1 MATFGPCTCT
11 FIETVKYMPVEN
23 HKWFG
28 EKKPIRFCCTRPVRR
43 QKNLWRTLDV
53 KRKICKKEWVNQTN
67 RKQNM
72 NLHTERA
79 EQLLPT
85 SLMNVGGQGRSS
97 ATATTATSALPSLHV
112 ASEDKDS
119 IYTFSNDETDFMDH
133 TKFGS
138 RLSSTVMNTSFSSTT
153 DKNLNDTRNSALKES
168 IRTYSKK
175 KASSSVSPRNNRN
188 KKTPT
193 LATNYSTTPS
203 CSPLQSLSS
212 SVPLSPMFSDESN
225 NSQTQKSNG
234 SAQTGTIYKLFA
246 FH

>member
-1 MATFGPCTCT
+1 
-11 FIETVKYMPVEN
+11 
-23 HKWFG
+23 
-28 EKKPIRFCCTRPVRR
+28 
-43 QKNLWRTLDV
+43 
-53 KRKICKKEWVNQTN
+53 
-67 RKQNM
+67 M

-85 SLMNVGGQGRSS
+85 SLMNISGQSRSS
-97 ATATTATSALPSLHV
+97 ATPTTATSTLPSLHV

-133 TKFGS
+133 SKFGS

-153 DKNLNDTRNSALKES
+153 DKNLNDTRNLALKES

-193 LATNYSTTPS
+193 QATNYSTTPS

-234 SAQTGTIYKLFA
+234 SAQTGNYSLSTPFHLF
-246 FH
+246 